1 MIKPLLRIYLFLP
14 VVGVALGCSGG
25 GQHENKATEAL
36 NIEDK
41 MRYEQ
46 YMVQG
51 ELLYKTHCANCH
63 REDGTGFRRLIPPL
77 ANADYMMQDVNRTL
91 CIIKHGMQGEILVN
105 GTDYNQKMP
114 GNEQLKD
121 IEIAQIATFIYNS
134 WGNQHG
140 YISAKEVTAKLN
152 HCP

>member
-1 MIKPLLRIYLFLP
+1 MIKPLLRNYLFFSL
-14 VVGVALGCSGG
+14 AYIASGCSG
-25 GQHENKATEAL
+25 QNENKATEAL

-63 REDGTGFRRLIPPL
+63 QADGTGFRRLIPPL

-91 CIIKHGMQGEILVN
+91 CVIKYGIQGEILVN
-105 GTDYNQKMP
+105 GIDYNQKMP

-121 IEIAQIATFIYNS
+121 IEIAQIATFIYNA
-134 WGNQHG
+134 WGNQQG
-140 YISAKEVTAKLN
+140 YISAKEVTSKLDN
-152 HCP
+152 CQ